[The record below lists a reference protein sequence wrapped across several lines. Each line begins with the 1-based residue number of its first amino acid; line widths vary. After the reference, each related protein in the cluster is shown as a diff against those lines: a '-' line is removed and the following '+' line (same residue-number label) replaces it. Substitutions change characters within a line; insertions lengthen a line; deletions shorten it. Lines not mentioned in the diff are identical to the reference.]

1 MYMYVKTI
9 SNGRIAPKTE
19 TKSKTIHKLC
29 VWLLINIPITDSVC
43 LCFHFCLMLLIEG
56 ISLHDPFCSFAQW
69 RLNPQKTLSTLR
81 IVYSYPFSFSSMIGL
96 ICLKIVS
103 NLTSYLITYC
113 YRFASFINCNCFTKC
128 VHQCL
133 ISKFVG
139 LPVYCVFFGN
149 LKSRKCK
156 KFVHL
161 AQNGRLAELECVER
175 EKSDGKWQQQDRV
188 YGQFKIRLLLQLLL
202 FTVRLTQAKVVVD
215 LSECAYFNQG
225 YSPNL
230 IVKLKLMHTERVKGG
245 WLK

>member
-1 MYMYVKTI
+1 MPRATPKQKTTFVLKSVRQMYMYVKTI

-19 TKSKTIHKLC
+19 TKPKTIHKLC

-43 LCFHFCLMLLIEG
+43 FCFHFCLMLLIEG

-139 LPVYCVFFGN
+139 LPVYCVFF
-149 LKSRKCK
+149 L
-156 KFVHL
+156 
-161 AQNGRLAELECVER
+161 
-175 EKSDGKWQQQDRV
+175 
-188 YGQFKIRLLLQLLL
+188 
-202 FTVRLTQAKVVVD
+202 
-215 LSECAYFNQG
+215 
-225 YSPNL
+225 
-230 IVKLKLMHTERVKGG
+230 
-245 WLK
+245 